1 MKKNLIMLVTLL
13 LSFNSFAGKENFTKG
28 PVFKNYGENVA
39 IKGALIH
46 PEKQTFKVVFDI
58 ANINENGGVNGNF
71 NTVARFINMHVR
83 AGVPLEN
90 IDVAMVVHG
99 KAGFDLMTNAAYKN
113 KFDQDNVSAE
123 LVSLLLAADV
133 KIYLCGQSA
142 SYLGVDKVD
151 LIPSVEMALSAM
163 TANALLQ
170 QQRYTLNPF

>member
-1 MKKNLIMLVTLL
+1 MKRNLIMLVTLL

-99 KAGFDLMTNAAYKN
+99 KSGFDLMTNAAYKN

-170 QQRYTLNPF
+170 QQGYTLNPF